1 MLLRFRVLGI
11 GGDLV
16 KREGITCVCGF
27 DTRYC
32 KGDKVGFGDGLK

>member
-1 MLLRFRVLGI
+1 MLLRLRVLGT
-11 GGDLV
+11 GRDSA

-32 KGDKVGFGDGLK
+32 KGDKAGFGDGLK